1 MGRVAKR
8 AARTTVENVRETFDH
23 CMMLPLSA
31 EFRIGGFLERGV
43 LKEIPPIGPILYTG
57 DYIVSIGKNGVLI

>member
-1 MGRVAKR
+1 
-8 AARTTVENVRETFDH
+8 
-23 CMMLPLSA
+23 MLPLSA